1 VKILSVIV
9 VLSILL
15 TSPLCAQER
24 KAESPAGHGQA
35 SKCGEEA
42 TAADEQALKRDLEKM
57 RSLVQQM
64 QRNLAAAATGQ
75 TPLKHQFELEI
86 DMWQIMIGE
95 LERKVENNCDA
106 N

>member
-9 VLSILL
+9 VISILL

-24 KAESPAGHGQA
+24 KAESPAGHRPA
-35 SKCGEEA
+35 SRCGEEV

-95 LERKVENNCDA
+95 LERKVEDNSRR
-106 N
+106 